1 MLFFGTARRQL
12 GGWCTKEGRRE
23 DADVSEFGARAGGIR
38 AAEQSERKERKGRG
52 CCRVG
57 IRPDK
62 MDKTG
67 GAYFMGRGELL
78 RWLNTTLNLRLSK
91 VEQVSARLH
100 PLVAQRNLL
109 CRRRR
114 RRRRRRRAF
123 LPLF

>member
-1 MLFFGTARRQL
+1 
-12 GGWCTKEGRRE
+12 
-23 DADVSEFGARAGGIR
+23 
-38 AAEQSERKERKGRG
+38 
-52 CCRVG
+52 
-57 IRPDK
+57 

-114 RRRRRRRAF
+114 RRRRRRAF